1 MTVYVLCEF
10 IQSNLSNW
18 TKHNTPQHLLIL
30 LLEFCR
36 AHSKWNIYRVL
47 CIYLDHHSVRFCSVV
62 LSSFGHSLSLVT
74 RSLMHT
80 NTHVSRRTLTSKML
94 HKTNLQVFL
103 WFSEYSCRYVVI
115 LIISALWIY
124 ANVFVYVYKYSP
136 MYSTLRGKRLINKF
150 VAQHLWIGCLHV
162 CVWQCYSGWYVF
174 YMFYF
179 WGTHKIG
186 NMFGFSFVC
195 NISQEKPVQ
204 VQRTNHIGKAFSSNF
219 YVRFVSFRLFFVSL
233 FHCDFLWIFM

>member
-1 MTVYVLCEF
+1 MERKHSVY
-10 IQSNLSNW
+10 
-18 TKHNTPQHLLIL
+18 IL
-30 LLEFCR
+30 LVPLVPDSWVYGI
-36 AHSKWNIYRVL
+36 AHQCPISFGLSMFISCVSYDCVCAVWVYPIESVQLDKTQHTTAPSYSVIGILSCTFQVEYLPGLVYLFGSPFGVL
-47 CIYLDHHSVRFCSVV
+47 FCSVV
-62 LSSFGHSLSLVT
+62 LGSFGHSLVT
-74 RSLMHT
+74 CSLMHT

-162 CVWQCYSGWYVF
+162 CVCGSAIPADIFFTRFILGNTQNRQYV
-174 YMFYF
+174 
-179 WGTHKIG
+179 W
-186 NMFGFSFVC
+186 
-195 NISQEKPVQ
+195 
-204 VQRTNHIGKAFSSNF
+204 
-219 YVRFVSFRLFFVSL
+219 LFFCL
-233 FHCDFLWIFM
+233 

>member
-1 MTVYVLCEF
+1 MRHLCDF
-10 IQSNLSNW
+10 IQSNLSKLN
-18 TKHNTPQHLLIL
+18 KAQHLIPVIGIL
-30 LLEFCR
+30 SCTFR
-36 AHSKWNIYRVL
+36 MDIYRPNLFGFSVCSSTSQLSPSLPLLHTQANTFTSTLTRVL
-47 CIYLDHHSVRFCSVV
+47 RH
-62 LSSFGHSLSLVT
+62 
-74 RSLMHT
+74 
-80 NTHVSRRTLTSKML
+80 TLTSKML

-219 YVRFVSFRLFFVSL
+219 FVRFVSFRLFFVSL